1 MASTISVNSKNAVN
15 KPSLLKAILVTGFIA
30 GTLDMSGAIVVWSFV
45 LQKVTPVQIL
55 QGIASGVFGKEAF
68 SGNPLIAASG
78 VLFHY
83 VIAFSFTILFFL
95 LYPRIPF
102 LRNQKVIS
110 GLLYGIFAWAF
121 MNYIVLPISNV
132 HMSPFKWSNAI
143 ISFSILMVCLGLPIS
158 ILTNRYY
165 NKKEMIKA

>member
-1 MASTISVNSKNAVN
+1 MSSTISVNSEGVIN
-15 KPSLLKAILVTGFIA
+15 KPSLLKAVLLTGFVA

-45 LQKVTPVQIL
+45 LQKITPLQIL

-68 SGNPLIAASG
+68 SGNLLIAASG

-83 VIAFSFTILFFL
+83 IIAFSFTILYFL
-95 LYPRIPF
+95 LCPRIPF

-110 GLLYGIFAWAF
+110 GLLYGILAWAV
-121 MNYIVLPISNV
+121 MNYIVLPLSNV
-132 HMSPFKWSNAI
+132 HMSPFKWFNAF
-143 ISFSILMVCLGLPIS
+143 ISISILMVCLGLPIS

-165 NKKEMIKA
+165 NNKEMIKS